1 MLDWFVDKAL
11 KCCDMLLPQISSFQK
26 QSVFALM
33 SGFILAYHK
42 KSHQLFFSRFISFG
56 IIDLF
61 YAERTHQ
68 CYYGIC
74 MAWDFKN
81 VDPTILRYLYIQSEK
96 ISQLS
101 SQPIWRSIS
110 KLNELKWPDLIFY
123 IVGIY
128 CFIYFFIY
136 LKLLAV
142 CGNGIGKGLP

>member
-1 MLDWFVDKAL
+1 
-11 KCCDMLLPQISSFQK
+11 MLLPQISSFQK

-68 CYYGIC
+68 CYYDIF

-96 ISQLS
+96 ISQLF
-101 SQPIWRSIS
+101 ITAYLTIYFKVEWIEMTWFDILRRGNLLFKVEGLI
-110 KLNELKWPDLIFY
+110 LIFKKAMRLFSF
-123 IVGIY
+123 GDWM
-128 CFIYFFIY
+128 
-136 LKLLAV
+136 
-142 CGNGIGKGLP
+142 